1 MFKILSG
8 GIGLLIAGF
17 IILGL
22 FIYLFQENLIFYP
35 SKLPADYPYPFN
47 SDYEELSIVT
57 DDNTV
62 LNALL
67 FTTYP
72 SKGLIFY
79 LHGNAGA
86 LDSWGTV
93 ASFYTALD
101 YDIFIMDY
109 RGYGK
114 SEGSINSE
122 QQFYSDTQ
130 RAYNEMTNRYQEKDI
145 IVLGYSLGSA
155 AAAKLAADN
164 NPQRLILQAPYYS
177 ILDLKKKF
185 YPYIP
190 DFLVKYEM
198 PTYVY
203 LENSGVP
210 VTIFHGDRDEVI
222 YYESSLKLQKHLKAG
237 DELVTLPGQPHNGIT
252 DNPLYREKLKEILLK

>member
-1 MFKILSG
+1 MIKILSG
-8 GIGLLIAGF
+8 LGLLIAGF
-17 IILGL
+17 MILGF

-35 SKLPADYPYPFN
+35 AKLPADYPYPFN
-47 SDYEELSIVT
+47 SDYEELSIVA

-67 FTTYP
+67 FT
-72 SKGLIFY
+72 SDSSNGLIFY

-93 ASFYTALD
+93 ASFYTALN
-101 YDIFIMDY
+101 YDIFILDY

-114 SEGSINSE
+114 SEGSISSE
-122 QQFYSDTQ
+122 QQLYDDCQT
-130 RAYNEMTNRYQEKDI
+130 AYNEMISRYEEKDI
-145 IVLGYSLGSA
+145 IIIGYSLGSA

-177 ILDLKKKF
+177 MLDLKQKL

-190 DFLVKYEM
+190 DFLVKYKM

-203 LENSGVP
+203 LDNSTVP

-252 DNPLYREKLKEILLK
+252 DNLLYREKLKQILQK